1 MKGTCEEIKGI
12 LMAIPEIVEIEEK
25 EEGKEGFV
33 NISIT
38 AMENADVREVVFY
51 ALAEAK
57 LPIMSM
63 QYLEKSLEDIF
74 LELTE
79 EV

>member
-1 MKGTCEEIKGI
+1 M
-12 LMAIPEIVEIEEK
+12 
-25 EEGKEGFV
+25 
-33 NISIT
+33 
-38 AMENADVREVVFY
+38 REAVFY

-63 QYLEKSLEDIF
+63 QYSGKSLEDIF

-79 EV
+79 AAGEPAVDTEEEEQ